1 MSITN
6 TQYIVTGAAGFIGS
20 AVVWGLNRRGI
31 DDILIVDH
39 LGESEKWKNLRAL
52 RYADYMEKDDFFREL
67 AANGLPSGVKAVIH
81 LGACSSTTQLDAS
94 YLVHNNF
101 ECTKLLATLC
111 AARGVRFI
119 YASSAATYGAGE
131 QGYSDALDGIPALRP
146 LNMYGYSKQMFD
158 LWAIRNG
165 LVNSIA
171 GMKFTNVFGPNERH
185 KGPMRSMVCRAFEQ
199 IRDTGTVK
207 LFKSC
212 RPEYADGEQKR
223 DFVYV
228 KDIVEMILF
237 LLDRPDLCGIYNAGS
252 GLAETWNELVSAV
265 FDAMEKPRSIEYID
279 MPEILKGKYQYYTCA
294 DMTKLRSAGFA
305 GGRTPLAEA
314 VADYVRGYLLPD
326 KYLGD
331 EPSN

>member
-31 DDILIVDH
+31 EDILVVDH
-39 LGESEKWKNLRAL
+39 LGETEKWKNLRAL
-52 RYADYMEKDDFFREL
+52 RYADYMEKDDFFREFE
-67 AANGLPSGVKAVIH
+67 ANGLPDTVKAVIH

-94 YLVHNNF
+94 YLVHKNF
-101 ECTKLLATLC
+101 EYTKRLAQLC

-131 QGYSDALDGIPALRP
+131 QGYSDDHAGLPALRP

-158 LWAIRNG
+158 LWASRNG
-165 LVNSIA
+165 MINTITGL
-171 GMKFTNVFGPNERH
+171 KFTNVFGPNERH

-199 IRDTGTVK
+199 IRDTGSVK

-228 KDIVEMILF
+228 KDVVDMILF
-237 LLDRPDLCGIYNAGS
+237 LLDRPDLVGIYNAGS
-252 GLAETWNELVSAV
+252 GRAETWNELVSAV
-265 FDAMEKPRSIEYID
+265 FAAMKKPCSIEYID

-294 DMTKLRSAGFA
+294 DMTKLRAAGFT
-305 GGRTPLAEA
+305 GGRTPLADA
-314 VADYVRGYLLPD
+314 VADYVRGYLIPD
-326 KYLGD
+326 RYLGD

>member
-1 MSITN
+1 MNIPN
-6 TQYIVTGAAGFIGS
+6 TKYIVTGGAGFIGS
-20 AVVWGLNRRGI
+20 AVVWGLNRRGVE
-31 DDILIVDH
+31 DILIVDH

-67 AANGLPSGVKAVIH
+67 AANGLPSSVEAIVH
-81 LGACSSTTQLDAS
+81 LGACSSTTELDAS

-101 ECTKLLATLC
+101 ECSKLLATLC
-111 AARGVRFI
+111 AARGIRLV

-131 QGYSDALDGIPALRP
+131 HGYSDALDGIPALRP

-185 KGPMRSMVCRAFEQ
+185 KGSMRSMVCRAFEQ
-199 IRDTGTVK
+199 IRDTGTVR

-237 LLDRPDLCGIYNAGS
+237 LLDRPALCGIYNAGS

-265 FDAMEKPRSIEYID
+265 FDAMGKPRRIEYID
-279 MPEILKGKYQYYTCA
+279 MPEVLRGKYQYYTCA
-294 DMTKLRSAGFA
+294 DMTKLRAEGFT

-314 VADYVRGYLLPD
+314 VADYVRGYLMPD
-326 KYLGD
+326 RHLGD

>member
-1 MSITN
+1 MSIAQTRV
-6 TQYIVTGAAGFIGS
+6 IVTGAAGFIGS

-52 RYADYMEKDDFFREL
+52 HYTDYMEKDDFLHEIE
-67 AANGLPSGVKAVIH
+67 ANGLPKTVKAVIH

-101 ECTKLLATLC
+101 ECSKLLATLC

-131 QGYSDALDGIPALRP
+131 CGYSDVLDGIPALRP

-165 LVNSIA
+165 MIKSIT
-171 GMKFTNVFGPNERH
+171 GLKFTNVFGPNERH

-228 KDIVEMILF
+228 KDVVDMILF

-265 FDAMEKPRSIEYID
+265 FDAMGKPRSIEYID
-279 MPEILKGKYQYYTCA
+279 MPDILKGKYQYYTCA
-294 DMTKLRSAGFA
+294 DMTKLRSAGFT

-314 VADYVRGYLLPD
+314 VADYVRGYLIPD

-331 EPSN
+331 ELSN

>member
-6 TQYIVTGAAGFIGS
+6 TRYIVTGAAGFIGS

-31 DDILIVDH
+31 DDVLIVDH

-52 RYADYMEKDDFFREL
+52 RYADYMEKDDFIREL
-67 AANGLPSGVKAVIH
+67 AANGMPSGVKAVIH

-101 ECTKLLATLC
+101 EYTKLLATLC

-165 LVNSIA
+165 LVDSIA
-171 GMKFTNVFGPNERH
+171 GNNLLLFTNYNG
-185 KGPMRSMVCRAFEQ
+185 
-199 IRDTGTVK
+199 D
-207 LFKSC
+207 
-212 RPEYADGEQKR
+212 PEVA
-223 DFVYV
+223 V
-228 KDIVEMILF
+228 
-237 LLDRPDLCGIYNAGS
+237 AGAGVGGS
-252 GLAETWNELVSAV
+252 SSV
-265 FDAMEKPRSIEYID
+265 
-279 MPEILKGKYQYYTCA
+279 
-294 DMTKLRSAGFA
+294 GFA
-305 GGRTPLAEA
+305 YCDVPATSGMTFGLNLTF
-314 VADYVRGYLLPD
+314 
-326 KYLGD
+326 
-331 EPSN
+331 